1 MNRKLLGSLVVT
13 ALSVSLSTSAP
24 AEARHRLFWWQHDR
38 NYEAPQYDSY
48 DDSDYSD
55 EQDVDVDEQ
64 FNQAQYDLYMR
75 EMRHPRRQRYVESYY
90 DPQFD
95 VPVYEKPLVKKVVKK
110 KAPAKVA
117 VVKPVVKTLPP
128 SDKTIQTASL
138 SKRFDDSAPP
148 AKVDCKKGASI
159 VSGYGFSTVTTKSC
173 TGPTLVYGA
182 TRSGKNFEIQ
192 VSSVSGELTTVKKL

>member
-1 MNRKLLGSLVVT
+1 MNRKLLGSAMLA
-13 ALSVSLSTSAP
+13 ALSLAVLTSAP
-24 AEARHRLFWWQHDR
+24 AEARSRLFWWQHDR

-48 DDSDYSD
+48 EDNGYAD
-55 EQDVDVDEQ
+55 EQDVDVEEQ
-64 FNQAQYDLYMR
+64 FNQAQYELYMR

-95 VPVYEKPLVKKVVKK
+95 VPVTEKPLVKKAKRKPV
-110 KAPAKVA
+110 AKVA
-117 VVKPVVKTLPP
+117 VVKPVVKSLPP

-138 SKRFDDSAPP
+138 SKRFDDKVGPS
-148 AKVDCKKGASI
+148 KVDCKKGAAI

-173 TGPTLVYGA
+173 TGETLVYGA

-192 VSSVSGELTTVKKL
+192 VSSASGELTTVKKL